1 MIALFCNDVA
11 LFCNDV
17 ALYPAMVS
25 RTESLEAS
33 LLKRVSTMLM
43 LFLMQYWKGLGTWV
57 VVHIDWIFKD
67 YS

>member
-25 RTESLEAS
+25 RTESLEA
-33 LLKRVSTMLM
+33 
-43 LFLMQYWKGLGTWV
+43 GLNDVDV
-57 VVHIDWIFKD
+57 VPHAVLERPRHMGCCP
-67 YS
+67 Y